1 MAKTT
6 TTFYT
11 KEYLR
16 CAAGKNRSIFLK
28 LPPCDA
34 EYAGPIPWLSPI
46 LVNAGTEYYYTLQML
61 SNETMRN
68 CLLNREPF
76 LGCDQ
81 SWKVQGWLKNWIFCI
96 SFDTKF

>member
-1 MAKTT
+1 M
-6 TTFYT
+6 
-11 KEYLR
+11 
-16 CAAGKNRSIFLK
+16 GNRWGVWGVRWSDPLE
-28 LPPCDA
+28 L
-34 EYAGPIPWLSPI
+34 PI